1 MGRNHLDCFVGKRQQ
16 MDKPRSQG
24 EPRRLRMCFLASC
37 ILYFPLRACAKP
49 SPHLQ
54 RQNSKGGVF
63 LCLPR
68 VKPCIQHPPE
78 VFTGEFHSQLSCD
91 HLFFLSPD
99 TISLGS
105 NAPTS
110 SQSVSSQVWGIGR
123 DSEVASERKV
133 RDWEDRKQLELAEQ
147 LHVWTTGPSLNHS
160 QLPIQLFQLHRY
172 KYEKQGKDLT
182 PPLFFLQEVGS
193 SY

>member
-1 MGRNHLDCFVGKRQQ
+1 MQSLHPTF
-16 MDKPRSQG
+16 SW
-24 EPRRLRMCFLASC
+24 
-37 ILYFPLRACAKP
+37 
-49 SPHLQ
+49 
-54 RQNSKGGVF
+54 QNSKGGVF

-99 TISLGS
+99 IISLGS

-182 PPLFFLQEVGS
+182 QPLF
-193 SY
+193 SYKK